1 MLQAVGVRR
10 FQAKME
16 AQKVENQV
24 AMMKWDKHRPRLVA
38 STGRYTY
45 FLLATSYELRATSYE
60 LTYYVLGY

>member
-38 STGRYTY
+38 STACR
-45 FLLATSYELRATSYE
+45 LQVVIPTSYELRATS
-60 LTYYVLGY
+60 

>member
-1 MLQAVGVRR
+1 
-10 FQAKME
+10 ME

-45 FLLATSYELRATSYE
+45 FLRATSYELRATSYE